1 MCEEVRGG
9 RGKARM
15 RGEERMRGKKEKEK
29 KEGSKGE
36 KVMIPLTPA
45 GVWPRQF

>member
-15 RGEERMRGKKEKEK
+15 RGKKEKEREKK